1 MTVLFAIDSFKG
13 SCTSAEACAW
23 AAEGFRRGWP
33 GAETRCLPV
42 ADGGEGTVAAFLAA
56 CGGRTVEAA
65 VSDPFGRP
73 IPAKAAVLSSGAG
86 VLETAAASGLPLLT
100 TEERD
105 PWRASSYGS
114 GQLLRRLLD
123 EGCVDILVGLGGTAT
138 NDGGMGMLAALGA
151 RFLDEEGR
159 ELGPGGGELLRLHRL
174 DFSGLDPRL
183 SACRFRLLCDVD
195 SPLCGPDG
203 ASLTFGPQKGASP
216 ETASRLDKALE
227 HFARVVREQL
237 GVDMLPWRG
246 GGAAGGLGA
255 ALRLAGN
262 ASMTPGIDALLDA
275 AVFED
280 RLAGCRL
287 VITGEGRMDGQTARG
302 KVPAGVARRAKAAAN
317 LPVAAL
323 TGGLGP
329 GAHAL
334 YACGIDAVFPIPDA
348 PMTLRESMAASRRL
362 LIGGAEQLARLLHA
376 SGFA

>member
-1 MTVLFAIDSFKG
+1 M
-13 SCTSAEACAW
+13 
-23 AAEGFRRGWP
+23 
-33 GAETRCLPV
+33 
-42 ADGGEGTVAAFLAA
+42 
-56 CGGRTVEAA
+56 
-65 VSDPFGRP
+65 
-73 IPAKAAVLSSGAG
+73 
-86 VLETAAASGLPLLT
+86 
-100 TEERD
+100 
-105 PWRASSYGS
+105 
-114 GQLLRRLLD
+114 D

-138 NDGGMGMLAALGA
+138 NDGGMGILAALGA

-159 ELGPGGGELLRLHRL
+159 ELGPGGGEPLRLHRL

-275 AVFED
+275 AGFED

-302 KVPAGVARRAKAAAN
+302 KVPAGIARRAKAAAN

-323 TGGLGP
+323 TRRSGP
-329 GAHAL
+329 RCPRSVCLRHRRRVSHPRRAHDPAGVHGRL
-334 YACGIDAVFPIPDA
+334 PPV
-348 PMTLRESMAASRRL
+348 THRR
-362 LIGGAEQLARLLHA
+362 GGAIGPPPARLRFHIKRPCPEEFCFWTGPFSSFLSPFPCA
-376 SGFA
+376 PLY